1 MLLVKNNASL
11 WSFYLRQLHPQQK
24 PKYVQ
29 RVGTKVVKTFGA
41 IILLGRW
48 IQPAGQVW
56 QPKLTAVQPAVDE
69 LPSLFSTEKNLHWS
83 HLQDF
88 QFVCTSKVAQVLD
101 VKSVNLSGCLDLW
114 QSVKDSHQNLAPS
127 SILPLKEWPDSGIA
141 TGLCGCAPQ
150 GQWMGSK
157 IQQISLIWRVGE
169 YAEASTMYIHLSLPL
184 LPISCAKLL

>member
-1 MLLVKNNASL
+1 MNPACWAGLAVKAHCSSASCG
-11 WSFYLRQLHPQQK
+11 WAPFS
-24 PKYVQ
+24 VQ
-29 RVGTKVVKTFGA
+29 HR
-41 IILLGRW
+41 
-48 IQPAGQVW
+48 
-56 QPKLTAVQPAVDE
+56 
-69 LPSLFSTEKNLHWS
+69 KNLHWS

-114 QSVKDSHQNLAPS
+114 QCVKDSHQNLAPS

-169 YAEASTMYIHLSLPL
+169 YAEASTMYIHPSLPL